1 MTTQLKYGEKVTI
14 QVRSP
19 QFQLDKTKLQ
29 VTMYSPPF
37 TTHGIS
43 MNQRLVQLGIVDVN
57 RNVFP
62 GIHNIVAT
70 GPPSGNIAPPGYY
83 MLFVNFNGVPSVAVW
98 VQIK

>member
-1 MTTQLKYGEKVTI
+1 MTTQLKYGEKVMI

-43 MNQRLVQLGIVDVN
+43 INQRLVQLGIVDVN

-70 GPPSGNIAPPGYY
+70 EPPSGNIAPPGYY